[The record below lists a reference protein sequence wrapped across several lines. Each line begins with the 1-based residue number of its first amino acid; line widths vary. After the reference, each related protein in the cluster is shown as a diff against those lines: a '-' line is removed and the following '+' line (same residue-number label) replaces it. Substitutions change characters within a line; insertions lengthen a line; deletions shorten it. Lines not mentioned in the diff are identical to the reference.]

1 MVPPAP
7 EVAPVIPPT
16 IVPIVHVNVLAEDE
30 VSIIFVLPPLQ
41 IVEVLAVVT
50 IGTGLTVTVIV

>member
-7 EVAPVIPPT
+7 AVAPVIPPA
-16 IVPIVHVNVLAEDE
+16 IVPMVHVYVLAEDE

-41 IVEVLAVVT
+41 IVKVLPVIT
-50 IGTGLTVTVIV
+50 TGTGLTVTVIV